1 MTFGTGAVT
10 RPADTI
16 SGMGIRR
23 IRRVLAVA
31 LAGLAAAT
39 AVGAIHASDAADA
52 VYPPPRSV
60 PMSPSSVPMSPSS
73 VPLPPPS
80 TAGAD
85 ARPTVAVLLGPAG
98 ANAADVLAPYETLAA
113 SGHYQVLTVA
123 EHRTPIPLTGGL
135 ELVPDRTFADLGHAD
150 WIIVPEVQQASSPL
164 LQSTVDWL
172 RARYA
177 DGAQIMSVC
186 AGAGLLAR
194 TGLLTG
200 RPATSNWLALY
211 GYERQYPDVRWQRG
225 VRYVD
230 DGRIITTAAVL
241 SGVDGALRILEREH
255 GTDAA
260 RQAATAIGWRTY
272 HPGAAADI
280 AAAHPAP
287 ADTVALLN
295 AGFRAPVHAGV
306 LLTPGV
312 GEIELASV
320 FRTYTQLVYVAR
332 LTAVTADG
340 QPIRSRHGL
349 TFIPRTAVPTGYDR
363 LLVPGHDAAL
373 AHRADP
379 AWNPVYVHARAEF
392 PFDGTLR
399 DLAAT
404 TDVPTARWVAKTLEY
419 APGELSGPAFPW
431 VPALLLALAT
441 AAGGTLYV
449 LVRAGLARRPRLRH
463 WLRHLAEMLVAMFAG
478 MMLLAPAWHWL
489 THDRP
494 VLMTLVMAVDM
505 AAGMAAWMA
514 IRGHD
519 RRMIGEM
526 ALVMVAP
533 FVVLLPFLSGAA
545 LSTAGH
551 VLMLAAMVA
560 LMLVRWEHYAAAPT
574 WAFRARWHA
583 LRKQGTRVDQLPH
596 RSGDDPGR
604 GDLPQQVEESAG
616 ETR

>member
-16 SGMGIRR
+16 GGMTF
-23 IRRVLAVA
+23 RRVLAVA
-31 LAGLAAAT
+31 LAGLAAA
-39 AVGAIHASDAADA
+39 AAAGAFHASGAVDA
-52 VYPPPRSV
+52 VYPPPRSL
-60 PMSPSSVPMSPSS
+60 
-73 VPLPPPS
+73 PLPPPS

-85 ARPTVAVLLGPAG
+85 DRPTVAVLLGPAG
-98 ANAADVLAPYETLAA
+98 ANAADVLAPYETLAV
-113 SGHYQVLTVA
+113 SGHYRVVTVA
-123 EHRTPIPLTGGL
+123 ERRTPIPLTGGL
-135 ELVPDRTFADLGHAD
+135 ELVPDRTFADLGPAD
-150 WIIVPEVQQASSPL
+150 WIVVPEVQEASSPR

-172 RARYA
+172 RERYA
-177 DGAQIMSVC
+177 GGARILSVC

-200 RPATSNWLALY
+200 RPATSSWLGLY
-211 GYERQYPDVRWQRG
+211 GFERQYPKVRWQRG

-260 RQAATAIGWRTY
+260 RLAASAVGWRTY
-272 HPGAAADI
+272 RPGGAADI

-295 AGFRAPVHAGV
+295 AGFRPPVHAGV

-320 FRTYTQLVYVAR
+320 FRTYTQLAYIAR
-332 LTAVTADG
+332 LTAVTVDG
-340 QPIRSRHGL
+340 QPVRSRHGL
-349 TFIPRTAVPTGYDR
+349 TFVPRTAVPTGYDR
-363 LLVPGHDAAL
+363 LLVPGHDAAVT
-373 AHRADP
+373 HRADP
-379 AWNPVYVHARAEF
+379 AWRPVYVHARAGF

-419 APGELSGPAFPW
+419 SPGELTGPGFPW

-441 AAGGTLYV
+441 AAGATLYV
-449 LVRAGLARRPRLRH
+449 LARAGLARRPRLRN

-478 MMLLAPAWHWL
+478 MLLLAPAWDWL

-494 VLMTLVMAVDM
+494 VVMTLTMALDM

-514 IRGHD
+514 VRGHGP
-519 RRMIGEM
+519 RMIGEM

-533 FVVLLPFLSGAA
+533 FVVLLPLLSGNA
-545 LSTAGH
+545 LFAAGH
-551 VLMLAAMVA
+551 ALMLAAMVA

-574 WAFRARWHA
+574 WAFRRASRKERGHA
-583 LRKQGTRVDQLPH
+583 NEPDAAELR
-596 RSGDDPGR
+596 
-604 GDLPQQVEESAG
+604 
-616 ETR
+616 